1 MLNPYIAGA
10 PVVETS
16 MFFGREDVFSWIE
29 RSLAGKYVDHIL
41 VLHGQRRVGKTS
53 VLKQIP
59 NFLSDRY
66 IQVFFDLQGRTNT
79 TFDRFLWWMARE
91 ITRALKQ
98 DRDITIPLPKR
109 EDFAADPE
117 YLITGFLP
125 SLRPHLGDQ
134 VLLLT
139 FDEFDTLDRADIQET
154 FSKPL
159 ITYLNQLMGLDWLN
173 FVFSIGSSG
182 DKLENMQASYTDFFK
197 SALYRK
203 ISFLTRDDSRNL
215 ITKPVEGTIKY
226 ERKAVDRI
234 HEITSGHPYFTQ
246 LMCHELFSLCQK
258 TGADTVDKD
267 DVESILDDVVER
279 GTVNLK
285 FVWDEANDLEKWI
298 LAGLGQLDGSGTT
311 PKLTRLLQ
319 DHRVRFS
326 ESDLNSAIIHLRD
339 KDVITQENQF
349 IIHLMYLWLNVNRPL
364 DRVREELVEVNPIA
378 NRYIEI
384 GDEYRDRGEHQP
396 AIESYQQALSVDSRN
411 LKAQSSI
418 GVVHLR
424 AGEFAQAVAMFEL
437 ALKIDDEDVVS
448 RTGFCDATL
457 ILGDKARDDN
467 NLDEAIKHF
476 KKILLINP
484 AHSDARERLRDI
496 FSTRAEE
503 LLIAGK
509 DDDALSNFNQA
520 IEFTPED
527 GQLITRYEEVLAQK
541 KAKVI
546 SGWLTKADQAVARK
560 RWDDAANAIDEAL
573 KLDPDNVDLQAKL
586 VEVKDAPRQ
595 SKIQVYRSEAEQAV
609 QRGNFEKAIAAVET
623 AVQLAPED
631 ASLAEWLESMRT
643 NQLNARLEF
652 FLDKAENATAAGD
665 WSEAIEAVQDAI
677 KVAPDKAPWE
687 AKRAEIEAAQHNAQ
701 LDTLRREAEDAR
713 AAKNFDAA
721 IAALE
726 RIIEL
731 EPSEIKIEEEIET
744 LRLEKREHQ
753 LAEYK
758 SQAEKSTKT
767 EDWDLTVKAWE
778 SYLDLEP
785 KDRSEI
791 EAILQTAQKLAR
803 LSGDYVEAQQA
814 MRKKR
819 YGRAIGLL
827 QGIIAQDPT
836 YKSSSRLLVEA
847 VEANK
852 DIPVWRRPWVI
863 PAIAAVA
870 LIILGIF
877 FGPRLWEAISPD
889 NQQVSMP
896 TFAESIFEYINDTAP
911 DFEDDF
917 STVKADWTH
926 VLFDNHIPDE
936 NLENYIIDGAF
947 AAKRTGSESWGEINL
962 GDLEGNT
969 PLIGMD
975 FALQLDVTMTE
986 LDGTTGFVIYY
997 RAVEPLHF
1005 NFFAIQGN
1013 GTWTVMFRDLD
1024 HDEEEIVGGQTAL
1037 FNLGEINQFQVIAFG
1052 DDIAVYLN
1060 GDLLTHFQY
1069 GQDEGQYI
1077 NFGFGSESA
1086 SFEGSVDNVK
1096 FWNLDEPIPV
1106 EAPTEVPT
1114 VPTEGPEIIVGSIQE
1129 FIVDQPPTF
1138 EDDFSVAKLE
1148 WSPLSSRAS
1157 IESGTMI
1164 MTVENDEDLRVGRE
1178 HIFATDFVIQ
1188 YDFMSEG
1195 SSTSIG
1201 LDIRTYDFI
1210 FEIIDGWLISHGDG
1224 SLHGTPTEY
1233 RPGEWNQ
1240 LMVFAQGD
1248 RFEFYLNEELLTEY
1262 IETVSGRRNYLHAD
1276 TTDQGIVFIDNL
1288 KFWNLDGVNLVIE
1301 GESTVPGFYEPIQEF
1316 INMTPPEFAD
1326 DFSTPR
1332 AFWNE
1337 SEVHENPGL
1346 VLADL
1351 VADGV
1356 VQFNGEAEDSEFVE
1370 FGVILGE
1377 FNPLRN
1383 ALVQFDFTPHAL
1395 TADSTLEY
1403 VIQEDQT
1410 PGDEYRFRLQLG
1422 DEFNWELQR
1431 NPAGS
1436 AISVLQ
1442 DGQTALNIDETYTL
1456 QIIVYDGQY
1465 LILLDDVLLAYV
1477 EDFQFSN
1484 WQTWIS
1490 AISDSVLQID
1500 FDNVKVWNLDGLDLS
1515 SEGESPGFYEP
1526 ILTYIESETPSFE
1539 DDFSVADSVWG
1550 STSEGLLI
1558 YALIEDGELT
1568 ISDHVADTEGGME
1581 PDHAVRGLSFPTYG
1595 LLIARDFVL
1604 DFDFAFEGLDSIG
1617 VVFQS
1622 SSAQNPAYK
1631 FEFSQEGAWEL
1642 TLNNGII
1649 ASGRSWLWENFN
1661 TLRLIVYNQDLA
1673 IFLNG
1678 NEIYQTDD
1686 IVSAGGYNGFTVA
1699 GNHSAKG
1706 RFDNIKFWNLDGA
1719 SSDILNLSA
1728 PEPSFYEPIQAYIEA
1743 ETPSFE
1749 DDFSVANSVW
1759 GSTSDGD
1766 VIYGLIN
1773 DGVLTISDRD
1783 QPGLTFPTY
1792 GMMSATDFVLEF
1804 DFRFDDLVGVGVVFG
1819 SSSAQ
1824 TLDYK
1829 INFSSAG
1836 KWTLTQTNDAT
1847 LIAEGL
1853 LWLEPKYNTV
1863 RLIVQ
1868 DQNLA
1873 IFFDHDLLYE
1883 TDDLSLTG
1891 TFNGITVTGSDGAEG
1906 KFDNVKFWNLDG
1918 VELNP

>member
-1 MLNPYIAGA
+1 
-10 PVVETS
+10 
-16 MFFGREDVFSWIE
+16 
-29 RSLAGKYVDHIL
+29 
-41 VLHGQRRVGKTS
+41 
-53 VLKQIP
+53 
-59 NFLSDRY
+59 
-66 IQVFFDLQGRTNT
+66 
-79 TFDRFLWWMARE
+79 
-91 ITRALKQ
+91 
-98 DRDITIPLPKR
+98 
-109 EDFAADPE
+109 
-117 YLITGFLP
+117 
-125 SLRPHLGDQ
+125 
-134 VLLLT
+134 
-139 FDEFDTLDRADIQET
+139 
-154 FSKPL
+154 
-159 ITYLNQLMGLDWLN
+159 
-173 FVFSIGSSG
+173 
-182 DKLENMQASYTDFFK
+182 
-197 SALYRK
+197 
-203 ISFLTRDDSRNL
+203 
-215 ITKPVEGTIKY
+215 
-226 ERKAVDRI
+226 
-234 HEITSGHPYFTQ
+234 
-246 LMCHELFSLCQK
+246 
-258 TGADTVDKD
+258 
-267 DVESILDDVVER
+267 
-279 GTVNLK
+279 
-285 FVWDEANDLEKWI
+285 
-298 LAGLGQLDGSGTT
+298 
-311 PKLTRLLQ
+311 
-319 DHRVRFS
+319 
-326 ESDLNSAIIHLRD
+326 
-339 KDVITQENQF
+339 
-349 IIHLMYLWLNVNRPL
+349 
-364 DRVREELVEVNPIA
+364 
-378 NRYIEI
+378 
-384 GDEYRDRGEHQP
+384 
-396 AIESYQQALSVDSRN
+396 
-411 LKAQSSI
+411 
-418 GVVHLR
+418 
-424 AGEFAQAVAMFEL
+424 
-437 ALKIDDEDVVS
+437 
-448 RTGFCDATL
+448 
-457 ILGDKARDDN
+457 
-467 NLDEAIKHF
+467 
-476 KKILLINP
+476 
-484 AHSDARERLRDI
+484 
-496 FSTRAEE
+496 
-503 LLIAGK
+503 
-509 DDDALSNFNQA
+509 
-520 IEFTPED
+520 
-527 GQLITRYEEVLAQK
+527 
-541 KAKVI
+541 
-546 SGWLTKADQAVARK
+546 
-560 RWDDAANAIDEAL
+560 
-573 KLDPDNVDLQAKL
+573 
-586 VEVKDAPRQ
+586 
-595 SKIQVYRSEAEQAV
+595 
-609 QRGNFEKAIAAVET
+609 
-623 AVQLAPED
+623 
-631 ASLAEWLESMRT
+631 
-643 NQLNARLEF
+643 
-652 FLDKAENATAAGD
+652 
-665 WSEAIEAVQDAI
+665 
-677 KVAPDKAPWE
+677 
-687 AKRAEIEAAQHNAQ
+687 
-701 LDTLRREAEDAR
+701 
-713 AAKNFDAA
+713 
-721 IAALE
+721 
-726 RIIEL
+726 
-731 EPSEIKIEEEIET
+731 
-744 LRLEKREHQ
+744 
-753 LAEYK
+753 
-758 SQAEKSTKT
+758 
-767 EDWDLTVKAWE
+767 
-778 SYLDLEP
+778 LDLEP

-852 DIPVWRRPWVI
+852 EIPVWRRPWVI
-863 PAIAAVA
+863 PAVAAGVL
-870 LIILGIF
+870 LILAIF
-877 FGPRLWEAISPD
+877 FGPRVLEIISPA
-889 NQQVSMP
+889 QEPAQ
-896 TFAESIFEYINDTAP
+896 TLAWAEIITEYMNDTVP

-917 STVKADWTH
+917 SSVKEEWSH
-926 VLFDNHIPDE
+926 VLSDNGIDKS
-936 NLENYIIDGAF
+936 LESYIQDGAF
-947 AAKRTGSESWGEINL
+947 LVSRESDQTLGEFTL
-962 GDLEGNT
+962 GDLQGNT
-969 PLIGMD
+969 PFYGKD
-975 FALQLDVTMTE
+975 FALQLDVIATE
-986 LDGTTGFVIYY
+986 FGKGS
-997 RAVEPLHF
+997 
-1005 NFFAIQGN
+1005 FFAIN
-1013 GTWTVMFRDLD
+1013 FRGGGPADYLRFQISGSGAW
-1024 HDEEEIVGGQTAL
+1024 EVGFRSTESENQLVGGETED
-1037 FNLGEINQFQVIAFG
+1037 FRLGDTNQFQLLALG
-1052 DDIAVYLN
+1052 DEVAIFLN
-1060 GDLLTHFQY
+1060 GSLLTNFQY
-1069 GQDEGQYI
+1069 GLESFYQNI
-1077 NFGFGSESA
+1077 SFGFGSGRES
-1086 SFEGSVDNVK
+1086 FQGSVDNVK
-1096 FWNLDEPIPV
+1096 FWNLAEPIPD
-1106 EAPTEVPT
+1106 EESDTPTEKIELVIPSLADY
-1114 VPTEGPEIIVGSIQE
+1114 IASH
-1129 FIVDQPPTF
+1129 PPTF
-1138 EDDFSVAKLE
+1138 EDDFSVPRVE
-1148 WSPLSSRAS
+1148 WAPLPSRVS
-1157 IESGTMI
+1157 IASGTMI

-1233 RPGEWNQ
+1233 RPGE
-1240 LMVFAQGD
+1240 
-1248 RFEFYLNEELLTEY
+1248 
-1262 IETVSGRRNYLHAD
+1262 NYLHAD

-1316 INMTPPEFAD
+1316 INMT
-1326 DFSTPR
+1326 
-1332 AFWNE
+1332 
-1337 SEVHENPGL
+1337 
-1346 VLADL
+1346 
-1351 VADGV
+1351 GV

-1442 DGQTALNIDETYTL
+1442 DGQTALNIDETYAL